1 MRLVIEVEGE
11 EVEELIEEFRGFQS
25 KLDRLD
31 LDVRVLSDINE
42 QLILWKEK
50 MEELVDAKAK
60 GS

>member
-11 EVEELIEEFRGFQS
+11 EVEELIEEFKSFQS

-42 QLILWKEK
+42 ELIVWKEQMK
-50 MEELVDAKAK
+50 ELVDANKK
-60 GS
+60 V

>member
-1 MRLVIEVEGE
+1 MRLLIEVEGE

-50 MEELVDAKAK
+50 M
-60 GS
+60 

>member
-1 MRLVIEVEGE
+1 MRLLIEVEGE
-11 EVEELIEEFRGFQS
+11 EVLEVIEEFKSFQS

-50 MEELVDAKAK
+50 MEELVDANKK
-60 GS
+60 V

>member
-1 MRLVIEVEGE
+1 MRLLIEVEGE
-11 EVEELIEEFRGFQS
+11 EVAELIEEFKSFQS

-50 MEELVDAKAK
+50 MEELVDAKTK

>member
-11 EVEELIEEFRGFQS
+11 EVEELIEEFKGFQS

-42 QLILWKEK
+42 ELIVWKEQMK
-50 MEELVDAKAK
+50 ELVDANKK
-60 GS
+60 V

>member
-1 MRLVIEVEGE
+1 MRLLIEVEGE

-42 QLILWKEK
+42 ELIVWKEQMK
-50 MEELVDAKAK
+50 ELVDANKK
-60 GS
+60 V

>member
-1 MRLVIEVEGE
+1 MRLLIEVEGE

>member
-1 MRLVIEVEGE
+1 MRLLIEVEGE
-11 EVEELIEEFRGFQS
+11 EVLEVIEEFKSFQS

>member
-1 MRLVIEVEGE
+1 MRLLIEVEGE
-11 EVEELIEEFRGFQS
+11 EVLEVIEEFRGFQS

-42 QLILWKEK
+42 ELILWKEK